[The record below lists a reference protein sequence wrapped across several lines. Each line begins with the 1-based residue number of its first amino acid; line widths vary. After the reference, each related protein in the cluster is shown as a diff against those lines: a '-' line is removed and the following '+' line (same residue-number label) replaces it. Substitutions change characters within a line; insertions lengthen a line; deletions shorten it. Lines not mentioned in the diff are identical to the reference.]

1 MTIRRYRRWIGGIAG
16 GLWVLVLVAPL
27 LVPLSTLPAAIF
39 WLLLCA
45 GILTGWSAMLALPQF
60 HWFGL
65 VICAGM
71 LLVPNLW
78 SWPPETL
85 VQARDTLATRLTYLA
100 LLTLFTGLCILPA
113 AMARFLWRYDLSC
126 MMVLAVQ
133 TLVPLAFTG
142 LVWRIGD
149 MALGTPETV
158 YIPELVLWITILGGI
173 FTTLGIALIMSVVN
187 LVRLL
192 YAELSACEDSRASAD
207 SVSQGNR
214 GVPQTG
220 HTSVEP

>member
-1 MTIRRYRRWIGGIAG
+1 MTIRGYRRWIGGIAG

-27 LVPLSTLPAAIF
+27 LVPLSTLPGVIF

-45 GILTGWSAMLALPQF
+45 GILTGWSAVLALPQF

-100 LLTLFTGLCILPA
+100 LLTLFTGLCILPVA
-113 AMARFLWRYDLSC
+113 TARFLWRYDQTC
-126 MMVLAVQ
+126 MLVLVMQ
-133 TLVPLAFTG
+133 FLVPLAFTG

-149 MALGTPETV
+149 IALDTPETV
-158 YIPELVLWITILGGI
+158 YIPELILWITILGGI
-173 FTTLGIALIMSVVN
+173 FTILGIALIMSVVN

-192 YAELSACEDSRASAD
+192 YAELSACGDVPAAVN
-207 SVSQGNR
+207 SVSQGNS
-214 GVPQTG
+214 GAPQTG